1 MSPLPVG
8 QLVDKEI
15 GWELGLAETR
25 GRMTSGRGGV
35 FSISIGIYGKKPRG
49 IGSNGFSEK
58 TMNSPADGILVIK
71 NGTLID
77 GTGSRPRPNDRVVI
91 RGGKIAEV
99 GREAPLDQGG
109 GAQVV
114 DAAGS
119 FILPGLI
126 DGHVHLSMFQ
136 GAPPGIGFP
145 TSAEFCAV
153 RAAQNLMPILRA
165 GFTSVSVP
173 GGKWF
178 VDATLRDAVN
188 AGVLQGPRI
197 FCAGRALTPPGGI
210 FDNRPSV
217 EGDLPD
223 DATGV
228 LCCTAE
234 DFVIEARRQCARRV
248 NMIKIADSRWGDE
261 QTMSYEAMAAVVE
274 EAHRHGAK
282 VSIHSRGSNSTR
294 DAAHAGV
301 DWIFHADLATEADL
315 DTVAAAGIPIMPA
328 FTQGEIWAE
337 HGIDVAPAMRDRLK
351 VQLEVNVRAMAAAK
365 ARGIRLLLGTDS
377 GNAAV
382 MTPGKWHGYEAA
394 FFVKHL
400 GYTPLE
406 AIVLQTRENA
416 LAMGLQGKL
425 GTIEPGT
432 IADIII
438 LDADPSEDI
447 AVLGNPT
454 HVRAVIKDG
463 KPIDLAS

>member
-1 MSPLPVG
+1 MS
-8 QLVDKEI
+8 
-15 GWELGLAETR
+15 
-25 GRMTSGRGGV
+25 
-35 FSISIGIYGKKPRG
+35 
-49 IGSNGFSEK
+49 
-58 TMNSPADGILVIK
+58 SPSDDILVIK

-77 GTGSRPRPNDRVVI
+77 GTGSRPRPNGRIVI

-99 GREAPLDQGG
+99 GPEAPSDQDG
-109 GAQVV
+109 GAGFI
-114 DAAGS
+114 DAAGR

-136 GAPPGIGFP
+136 GAPSGITFP
-145 TSAEFCAV
+145 TSAEFCTL

-178 VDATLRDAVN
+178 VDVTLRDAVN
-188 AGVLQGPRI
+188 SGMLPGPRI

-210 FDNRPSV
+210 FDNRPSA
-217 EGDLPD
+217 EGELPD

-228 LCCTAE
+228 LCRTVD
-234 DFVIEARRQCARRV
+234 DFVIETSRQCARGV
-248 NMIKIADSRWGDE
+248 DMIKIADSRWGDE
-261 QTMSYEAMAAVVE
+261 QTVSREAIVAVVD

-282 VSIHSRGSNSTR
+282 VSIHSRGSGSTR
-294 DAAHAGV
+294 DSALAGV

-328 FTQGEIWAE
+328 FAQGEIWAE
-337 HGIDVAPAMRDRLK
+337 HGIGVAPAMRDRLK
-351 VQLEVNVRAMAAAK
+351 RQLDVNVKAMAAAK

-382 MTPGKWHGYEAA
+382 MTPGRWHGCEAA

-425 GTIEPGT
+425 GTVEPGM
-432 IADIII
+432 IADLAI
-438 LDADPSEDI
+438 LDANPSKNI
-447 AVLGNPT
+447 AVLGDPE
-454 HVRAVIKDG
+454 HVRGVIKDG
-463 KPIDLAS
+463 KPIDLAFVAPPF

>member
-1 MSPLPVG
+1 MRAPPG
-8 QLVDKEI
+8 D
-15 GWELGLAETR
+15 A
-25 GRMTSGRGGV
+25 
-35 FSISIGIYGKKPRG
+35 
-49 IGSNGFSEK
+49 
-58 TMNSPADGILVIK
+58 LVIK

-77 GTGSRPRPNDRVVI
+77 GTGGRPRPNGRIVI

-99 GREAPLDQGG
+99 GPEAPLDQGG
-109 GAQVV
+109 AARHI
-114 DAAGS
+114 DALGR

-145 TSAEFCAV
+145 TSAEFCTL

-188 AGVLQGPRI
+188 SGMLHGPRI

-210 FDNRPSV
+210 FDSRSSADD
-217 EGDLPD
+217 DLAD

-228 LCCTAE
+228 LCRTVD
-234 DFVIEARRQCARRV
+234 DFVIETRRQCRHRV
-248 NMIKIADSRWGDE
+248 DMIKIADSRWGDE
-261 QTMSYEAMAAVVE
+261 QTLSRKAIAAVVE
-274 EAHRHGAK
+274 EAHRHGAR
-282 VSIHSRGSNSTR
+282 VSIHSRGSGSTR
-294 DAAHAGV
+294 DSALAGV

-328 FTQGEIWAE
+328 FTQGQIWAE
-337 HGIDVAPAMRDRLK
+337 HGIGVAPAIRDRLK
-351 VQLEVNVRAMAAAK
+351 AQLDVNLKAMAAAK

-416 LAMGLQGKL
+416 LAMGLEGKL
-425 GTIEPGT
+425 GTIEPGM
-432 IADIII
+432 IADIVI

-447 AVLGNPT
+447 AVLGDPAY
-454 HVRAVIKDG
+454 VRAIIKDG

>member
-1 MSPLPVG
+1 MS
-8 QLVDKEI
+8 
-15 GWELGLAETR
+15 
-25 GRMTSGRGGV
+25 
-35 FSISIGIYGKKPRG
+35 
-49 IGSNGFSEK
+49 
-58 TMNSPADGILVIK
+58 SPPDSILVIK

-77 GTGSRPRPNDRVVI
+77 GTGGKPRPNGRIVI
-91 RGGKIAEV
+91 HGGKIAEV
-99 GREAPLDQGG
+99 GPEAPFDQGG
-109 GAQVV
+109 GARVI
-114 DAAGS
+114 DAAGR

-136 GAPPGIGFP
+136 GAPPGISFP
-145 TSAEFCAV
+145 TGAEFCTLC
-153 RAAQNLMPILRA
+153 AAQNLMPILRS

-178 VDATLRDAVN
+178 VDVTLREAVN
-188 AGVLQGPRI
+188 TGMLQGPRI
-197 FCAGRALTPPGGI
+197 FCGGRALTPPGGI
-210 FDNRPSV
+210 FDNRPSAD
-217 EGDLPD
+217 GDLPD

-228 LCCTAE
+228 LCQTVE
-234 DFVIEARRQCARRV
+234 DFVTETRRQCAHGV

-261 QTMSYEAMAAVVE
+261 QTVSQEAIAAVVE

-282 VSIHSRGSNSTR
+282 VSIHSRGSGSTR
-294 DAAHAGV
+294 ASALAGV

-315 DTVAAAGIPIMPA
+315 DTVAAAEIPIMPA

-337 HGIDVAPAMRDRLK
+337 HGTGVAPAMRDRLK
-351 VQLEVNVRAMAAAK
+351 TQRDVNVKAMAAAK

-406 AIVLQTRENA
+406 AIALQTRENA

-425 GTIEPGT
+425 GTIEPGM
-432 IADIII
+432 IADIVI
-438 LDADPSEDI
+438 LDADPSETI
-447 AVLGNPT
+447 AVLGDPA

-463 KPIDLAS
+463 KPLDLAS

>member
-1 MSPLPVG
+1 MS
-8 QLVDKEI
+8 
-15 GWELGLAETR
+15 
-25 GRMTSGRGGV
+25 
-35 FSISIGIYGKKPRG
+35 
-49 IGSNGFSEK
+49 
-58 TMNSPADGILVIK
+58 SPSDGILVIK

-77 GTGSRPRPNDRVVI
+77 GTGGTPRPNGRIAI
-91 RGGKIAEV
+91 RSGKIAEV
-99 GREAPLDQGG
+99 GPEAPFDQFG
-109 GAQVV
+109 GARVI
-114 DAAGS
+114 DAAGR

-136 GAPPGIGFP
+136 GAPPGIDFP
-145 TSAEFCAV
+145 TSAEFCTL

-178 VDATLRDAVN
+178 VDVTLREAVN
-188 AGVLQGPRI
+188 TGMLQGPRI
-197 FCAGRALTPPGGI
+197 FCAARALTPPGGI
-210 FDNRPSV
+210 FDNRPSADD
-217 EGDLPD
+217 DLPD

-228 LCCTAE
+228 LCRRVE
-234 DFVIEARRQCARRV
+234 DFVIETRRQCAHGV

-261 QTMSYEAMAAVVE
+261 QTVSGEAIAAVVE

-282 VSIHSRGSNSTR
+282 VSIHSRGSGSTR
-294 DAAHAGV
+294 DSALAGV

-315 DTVAAAGIPIMPA
+315 DTVAGAGIPIMPA

-337 HGIDVAPAMRDRLK
+337 HGIGVAPAMRDRLK
-351 VQLEVNVRAMAAAK
+351 TQLDVNVKAMAAAK
-365 ARGIRLLLGTDS
+365 ARGIKLLLGTDS

-425 GTIEPGT
+425 GTIEPGM
-432 IADIII
+432 IADIVV
-438 LDADPSEDI
+438 LDADPSQNI
-447 AVLGNPT
+447 SVLGDPA
-454 HVRAVIKDG
+454 HVRAIIKDG
-463 KPIDLAS
+463 KPLDLTT